1 LIVVDASAVLE
12 LLLQTPKA
20 ARLAALALRPEEQL
34 HAPHLIDVEITQ
46 AMRRMVLARE
56 LTSRRAGQALDDYN
70 QLVIE
75 RHDHRDLIGRAWQLR
90 DALTAYDGVYVAL
103 AEALDSVLLTCD
115 ARLARAHGHRARI
128 TAV

>member
-20 ARLAALALRPEEQL
+20 ARLAALALRPEEHL

-56 LTSRRAGQALDDYN
+56 LTSRRAEQALDDYN
-70 QLVIE
+70 RLVIE

-115 ARLARAHGHRARI
+115 SRLARAHGHRARI
-128 TAV
+128 AAV